1 MEGRQQLS
9 GSVERITYYNEENGY
24 TVLRLQPDQRGML
37 PYPHGKHSDQFITV
51 VGNLPEVNP
60 GEWLKL
66 TGQWLNHPKHGRQFQ
81 VELCEQ
87 SVPATTEGIKRYLGS
102 GMVRGVGKVM
112 AERIVNRFG
121 ADTLDVIDEHPERLR
136 EVLGIGQKRVDGIIK
151 AWAEQRAIK
160 DVMVFLH
167 GHGISTHLAVKI
179 YKQYGDE
186 SLAVVQSTP
195 YRLVKDIHGIGF
207 KTADKIAQ
215 ALGLSPEDP
224 ARIEA
229 GIHYTLNRMADEGH
243 VYAPQDELEPEA
255 AGILQVPAEKVAAVL
270 ETLDNSELVRRE
282 TIGATSDE
290 RRATSGEIR
299 DTKYEIRAGSAGAT
313 VFREERAV
321 YLPALYYSETGL
333 TRQVRRLVE
342 HPTSRLNGMGAGR
355 GSRGQGPGA
364 REERSSPGTWNLEPG
379 TFSVGGPS
387 SGDGS
392 RLAVS
397 LTAQQQ
403 QAVHAA
409 LTHKLTILTG
419 GPGTGKTTTLR
430 TLLDLLDAN
439 GRSYVLA
446 SPTGRAA
453 KRLTEATGREAK
465 TIHRLLEFKPGE
477 GFGRNESNPI
487 DADMVVIDEAS
498 MLDLVLANNLLKAIG
513 SDSHLLL
520 VGDVDQLPS
529 VGAGDVLRDLIASDV
544 AAVVRLEA
552 IFRQAADSLIIR
564 NAHRINE
571 GQMPETRPDAQDFF
585 LFIKEDPAET
595 AELLVDVVARRVP
608 QKFGFDPFDDI
619 QVLAPMYSGQA
630 GVTQLNQRLQET
642 LNPPGRQPERRL
654 GGRTFRVGD
663 KVMQTV
669 NNYDKSVYNGDIGRV
684 TALDPVQQTLT
695 VSIDGATVVYDFLEV
710 DELIHAYA
718 VSVHKSQG
726 SEYPCVVIPVVVQ
739 HYLMLQ
745 RNLLYTAVTRARKLV
760 VLVGTRRAIQ
770 IAVRT
775 NPVAKR
781 YTALDWRLKQ

>member
-9 GSVERITYYNEENGY
+9 GSVERITYYNDETGY
-24 TVLRLQPDQRGML
+24 TVLRLMPDSRGML
-37 PYPHGKHSDQFITV
+37 PYAHGQNLITV

-87 SVPATTEGIKRYLGS
+87 STPASVEGIKRYLGS

-121 ADTLDVIDEHPERLR
+121 AETLEVIDADPQRLG
-136 EVLGIGQKRVDGIIK
+136 EVLGIGRKRVDNIIK

-179 YKQYGDE
+179 YKQYGDQ
-186 SLAVVQSTP
+186 SLVVVQSTP
-195 YRLVKDIHGIGF
+195 YRLVQDIHGIGF

-215 ALGLSPEDP
+215 ALGLAADDP

-229 GIHYTLNRMADEGH
+229 GIHYTLSRMAEDGH
-243 VYAPQDELEPEA
+243 VYVPQAELEPEA
-255 AGILQVPAEKVAAVL
+255 AEILGVPAERVTTVL
-270 ETLDNSELVRRE
+270 QALENSELVRRE
-282 TIGATSDE
+282 TLIYDIPAE
-290 RRATSGEIR
+290 QNRA
-299 DTKYEIRAGSAGAT
+299 AA
-313 VFREERAV
+313 VREEEAV
-321 YLPALYYSETGL
+321 YLPALYFSETGL
-333 TRQVRRLVE
+333 TRQVRRLIE
-342 HPTSRLNGMGAGR
+342 HPTSRLRGAGR
-355 GSRGQGPGA
+355 LTSSGAKTVPGA
-364 REERSSPGTWNLEPG
+364 P
-379 TFSVGGPS
+379 
-387 SGDGS
+387 
-392 RLAVS
+392 A

-403 QAVHAA
+403 QAIQATLA
-409 LTHKLTILTG
+409 HKLTILTG

-430 TLLDLLDAN
+430 TLLDTLDA
-439 GRSYVLA
+439 GGHTYALA

-453 KRLTEATGREAK
+453 KRLTEATGREAR

-477 GFGRNESNPI
+477 GFGRNEHNPI
-487 DADMVVIDEAS
+487 DADLIVIDEAS
-498 MLDLVLANNLLKAIG
+498 MLDLVLAYNLLRAVG

-520 VGDVDQLPS
+520 VGDIDQLPS

-544 AAVVRLEA
+544 AAVVRLET

-564 NAHRINE
+564 NAHRINQ
-571 GQMPETRPDAQDFF
+571 GLMPETQADAQDFF
-585 LFIKEDPAET
+585 LFIKDEPEET
-595 AELLVDVVARRVP
+595 ATLLVDIVAKRIP
-608 QKFGFDPFDDI
+608 HKFGLDPLDDV
-619 QVLAPMYSGQA
+619 QVLAPMYNGA
-630 GVTQLNQRLQET
+630 LGVTRLNTILQET
-642 LNPPGRQPERRL
+642 LNPPGGRKVEKRL
-654 GGRTFRVGD
+654 GGRVFRVGD

-684 TALDPVQQTLT
+684 TAIDPIGQTLT
-695 VSIDGATVVYDFLEV
+695 VSIDGAPVVYDFLEA
-710 DELIHAYA
+710 DELMHAFA

-745 RNLLYTAVTRARKLV
+745 RNLLYTAVTRARRLV

-775 NPVAKR
+775 NPVVQR
-781 YTALDWRLKQ
+781 HTALDWRLKH